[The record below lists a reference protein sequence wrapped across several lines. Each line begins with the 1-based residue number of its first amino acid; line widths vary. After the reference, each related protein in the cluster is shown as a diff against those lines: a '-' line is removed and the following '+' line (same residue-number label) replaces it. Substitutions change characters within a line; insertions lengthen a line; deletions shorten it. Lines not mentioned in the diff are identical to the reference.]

1 MMPMPLVR
9 PPMIATA
16 KAFSP
21 STAPMVAP
29 VSVSGA
35 ISTPAK
41 AAVSDDS
48 AYEKVMTRPVLMPI
62 SLAASRSLKVAT
74 TALP

>member
-1 MMPMPLVR
+1 MMPMPLDS

-16 KAFSP
+16 NALRP
-21 STAPMVAP
+21 STAPIVAP

-35 ISTPAK
+35 ISTPAN

-48 AYEKVMTRPVLMPI
+48 AYENVITRPVLMPI
-62 SLAASRSLKVAT
+62 SAAASRSLAVAT